1 MVALVLRA
9 LAKQHFDTLQV
20 ESFPLRWTLG
30 GPSRRSGSEPLE
42 NQAGCRN
49 ILFVPDRMILR
60 HRFTPVG
67 EREVRS
73 NLLGL
78 AKVLGS
84 IVVFEIMELSQ
95 AVEKVWLCG
104 CRP

>member
-30 GPSRRSGSEPLE
+30 DPRRRSGSKPLE

-49 ILFVPDRMILR
+49 ILFVPDRMIFR
-60 HRFTPVG
+60 HRFAPVG
-67 EREVRS
+67 EGEVRS

-78 AKVLGS
+78 PEVLS
-84 IVVFEIMELSQ
+84 RVVVFEVVELSE

-104 CRP
+104 